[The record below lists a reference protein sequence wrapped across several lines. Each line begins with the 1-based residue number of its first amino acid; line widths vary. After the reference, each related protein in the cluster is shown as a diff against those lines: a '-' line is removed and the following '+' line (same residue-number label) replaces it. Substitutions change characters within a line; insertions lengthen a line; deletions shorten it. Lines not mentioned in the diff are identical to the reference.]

1 MPRTQTLTSML
12 VVAYAVAGLTGCDGD
27 NGVGPSS
34 MPLVLEG
41 TRAIPAFSIAV
52 VLVPI
57 DRQGELFA
65 LVDWNNFL
73 NDMDSMLLR
82 GNCTP
87 TQVRDGAA
95 GCRNEDALGFDRSF
109 SRPAFFDARVTP
121 GAHTLVV
128 TNFGRTDDTFFYRL
142 DLN

>member
-27 NGVGPSS
+27 NGVGPSG

-41 TRAIPAFSIAV
+41 TGAIPAFSIAV
-52 VLVPI
+52 VLVPII

-82 GNCTP
+82 GKA
-87 TQVRDGAA
+87 V
-95 GCRNEDALGFDRSF
+95 
-109 SRPAFFDARVTP
+109 
-121 GAHTLVV
+121 
-128 TNFGRTDDTFFYRL
+128 
-142 DLN
+142 